1 MANYDC
7 EQYKQRIKD
16 LLADDPEPSVSPNLQ
31 EVRDRIRA
39 RKEIKA
45 SLPANFE
52 AVNQKL
58 KDHQPNQ

>member
-1 MANYDC
+1 MANYDD
-7 EQYKQRIKD
+7 YKQRIKD
-16 LLADDPEPSVSPNLQ
+16 LLASDPEPSVSPNLQ

-58 KDHQPNQ
+58 NKLYPGN